1 MLQTSAHPV
10 NGRRTEVHA
19 PPAEPRWLSGIRLL
33 CVDVQQRSSINLV
46 LQLDAAGCIDPEIQ
60 WVTSAADALFALRE
74 ESFDCVIVGRLS
86 EQAEPRES
94 LELLQ
99 SIRMG
104 GCDDPLVVLVSGAAD
119 LLWGEF
125 AEHEVELLTAPARW
139 ESRSLLPVI
148 QRAMRRVQVLRDN
161 QRFLAAERQRL
172 MRDRD
177 EAEHLLLQ
185 QRQILNELEQLASG
199 TGLSPQRPDPLANFA
214 TASPCSARPQLPPEL
229 GAYYQELLRNYVI
242 MGTGSLA
249 GEISKLSNM
258 LADAEVTPSH
268 ALELH
273 LEHVERLVLGLGNR
287 STRHV
292 MARADLLALEL
303 VMRLGECYQA
313 RSSHRRRVTP

>member
-10 NGRRTEVHA
+10 NGLRTEVHA
-19 PPAEPRWLSGIRLL
+19 PPAEAHWLSGVRLL
-33 CVDVQQRSSINLV
+33 CVDSQQRSSINLA

-125 AEHEVELLTAPARW
+125 AEHEAELLTAPARW
-139 ESRSLLPVI
+139 ESRSLLSVI
-148 QRAMRRVQVLRDN
+148 RRAMHRMQVLREN

-177 EAEHLLLQ
+177 EAEHLLHQ
-185 QRQILNELEQLASG
+185 QRQILSELEQLASG
-199 TGLSPQRPDPLANFA
+199 TGLSPQRPGPLANFA
-214 TASPCSARPQLPPEL
+214 PSSLPARPQLPPEL

-249 GEISKLSNM
+249 GEISKLANM
-258 LADAEVTPSH
+258 LADADVSPGH

-273 LEHVERLVLGLGNR
+273 LQHVERLVLGLGNR

-313 RSSHRRRVTP
+313 RASHRSRVTP